1 MTGTFCWRETLTFW
15 HNFHLSST
23 KKGGESLV
31 PEISRVVTHHP
42 SYNLNPDTRF
52 LARKIKRFNSHSC
65 FNMGGSS
72 CLDFSHHLTWWTI
85 LLIFDATMRWVVLPI
100 PWHWSQRFWGVNFST
115 KIAIQNIG
123 TVLYYFFLTGFFK
136 QGQNLSIFFPKYQVG
151 RGCVFF
157 EMFPISLNR
166 RLIF

>member
-1 MTGTFCWRETLTFW
+1 MFTFLPPKKVVSLLSLKSVGWWLITPATTSILT
-15 HNFHLSST
+15 
-23 KKGGESLV
+23 
-31 PEISRVVTHHP
+31 R
-42 SYNLNPDTRF
+42 DF

-100 PWHWSQRFWGVNFST
+100 PWHWSQRFWGVNFSK

-123 TVLYYFFLTGFFK
+123 TVLYYFVLTGFFK
-136 QGQNLSIFFPKYQVG
+136 QGQNLSIFSQNIKLEGDVCFLRCSPFPWTVG
-151 RGCVFF
+151 WF
-157 EMFPISLNR
+157 SSK
-166 RLIF
+166 